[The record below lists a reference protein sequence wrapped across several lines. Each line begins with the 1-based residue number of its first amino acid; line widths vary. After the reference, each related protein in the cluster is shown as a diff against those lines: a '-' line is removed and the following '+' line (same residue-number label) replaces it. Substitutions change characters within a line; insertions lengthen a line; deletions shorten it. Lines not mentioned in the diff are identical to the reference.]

1 MAEFEE
7 DRGDAA
13 IDEAEMRP
21 CAFCGATIHPSSHR
35 CPECGGHVGI
45 AWGTVHREQF
55 LFLLAAIFMGVGAMV
70 SWDQARPSALTGLQ
84 TIRGSLIFT
93 LAVYGVIVGLIG
105 IFNRRTVVWPYF
117 MNALVAL
124 WVGIQG
130 ITNAL
135 DSEFFKTLSEERGVT
150 WWHEYRAIPPGMWLL
165 TVGGG
170 LVVMAVLKGLVGG
183 FAGAKAKAREAA
195 DERAT
200 KDAGRRG
207 RRAGAVGGASAT
219 GVATPPPPPSDLPPP
234 PPPVV

>member
-1 MAEFEE
+1 MGEFDEDQAE
-7 DRGDAA
+7 AA
-13 IDEAEMRP
+13 TDETEMRP

-55 LFLLAAIFMGVGAMV
+55 LFVLSSVFMGVGALV

-84 TIRGSLIFT
+84 TIRGGLIFA
-93 LAVYGVIVGLIG
+93 LAVYGVIVGLVG

-117 MNALVAL
+117 ANALVAL

-135 DSEFFKTLSEERGVT
+135 DSELFKTLSEEKGVT

-165 TVGGG
+165 TVGGA

-183 FAGAKAKAREAA
+183 FAGSRSKARATA
-195 DERAT
+195 GERAAAT
-200 KDAGRRG
+200 ATRRGGRRG
-207 RRAGAVGGASAT
+207 GGVGAVDVGA
-219 GVATPPPPPSDLPPP
+219 PPSDLPPP
-234 PPPVV
+234 PPTV